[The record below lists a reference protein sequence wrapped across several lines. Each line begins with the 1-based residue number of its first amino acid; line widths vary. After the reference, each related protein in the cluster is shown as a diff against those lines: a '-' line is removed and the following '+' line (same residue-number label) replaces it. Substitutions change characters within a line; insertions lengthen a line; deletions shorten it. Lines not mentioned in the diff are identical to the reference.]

1 MNWQQCLRD
10 ANTLTPAY
18 LLTPDQWSR
27 MADEEKYRIE
37 AQDEDEKK
45 EKKGL
50 FRPLPQV
57 EKEYRTTSGKR
68 PQPIVRL
75 LGITMTEKK
84 RDLILVVLMPFLT
97 AVMDTSIFSLIIMH
111 FWENSAVYMF
121 LIPAL
126 AAIPIGL
133 VVSETGQALIAG
145 FLSAIFFM
153 ILFVFFLITPALMFP
168 QLNLSNFVINGIAV
182 AVGYFILVVVAGL
195 LGAVIGTVLREF
207 A

>member
-1 MNWQQCLRD
+1 
-10 ANTLTPAY
+10 
-18 LLTPDQWSR
+18 
-27 MADEEKYRIE
+27 
-37 AQDEDEKK
+37 
-45 EKKGL
+45 
-50 FRPLPQV
+50 
-57 EKEYRTTSGKR
+57 
-68 PQPIVRL
+68 
-75 LGITMTEKK
+75 
-84 RDLILVVLMPFLT
+84 
-97 AVMDTSIFSLIIMH
+97 
-111 FWENSAVYMF
+111 VYMF